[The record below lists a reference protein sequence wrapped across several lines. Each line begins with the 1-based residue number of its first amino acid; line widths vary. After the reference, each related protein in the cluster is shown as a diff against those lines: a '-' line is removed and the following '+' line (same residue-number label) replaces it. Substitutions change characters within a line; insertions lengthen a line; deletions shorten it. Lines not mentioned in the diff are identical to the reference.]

1 MRLLIVDDSK
11 VSRLMLRAIVEDA
24 LPDTQIF
31 EASNGDE
38 AIEQLG
44 QNDTMDMAILDYNMP
59 GMNGLELWQKI
70 RGQVGQG
77 ALLTANIQP
86 HIRAEAESLGATF
99 LNKPVSED
107 VVKPFITSAP

>member
-11 VSRLMLRAIVEDA
+11 VSRLMLRAIVEDN

-31 EASNGDE
+31 EASDGVE
-38 AIEQLG
+38 ALDQLS
-44 QNDTMDMAILDYNMP
+44 QNDAIDMAIVDYNMP

-70 RGQVGQG
+70 KDQVPHG

-99 LNKPVSED
+99 LNKPVSEET
-107 VVKPFITSAP
+107 VKPFITSSL